1 MTWHETRKLKSHGKP
16 SGTPT
21 ISNLQS
27 ASSLQPNPRL
37 GSKFFGKQYGVEASL
52 EKETAAVWEA
62 LGGIIRVKKK
72 VTAPD
77 KV

>member
-1 MTWHETRKLKSHGKP
+1 ME
-16 SGTPT
+16 
-21 ISNLQS
+21 NLVEHPPLATYNQ
-27 ASSLQPNPRL
+27 LLVFNPHL

-72 VTAPD
+72 ITAPD